1 MHAHAGKAGSET
13 VVVVGSEFSLKIG
26 MEEQTFA
33 AGRDLLGGAV
43 ENFICAGVLLLRI
56 FGLTRPEN
64 VAVPFVGRSACA
76 AGRAG
81 IPQSGDYV
89 AVIKELKV
97 IYRVIGYRANAARR
111 GELNRG
117 IALLD
122 CAGCVDLKNRVRRAD
137 DDRSFY
143 GKPGFFRRG
152 ENRDGDS
159 DKGYVPL

>member
-1 MHAHAGKAGSET
+1 MCGWSCRDTT
-13 VVVVGSEFSLKIG
+13 V
-26 MEEQTFA
+26 
-33 AGRDLLGGAV
+33 R
-43 ENFICAGVLLLRI
+43 
-56 FGLTRPEN
+56 
-64 VAVPFVGRSACA
+64 
-76 AGRAG
+76 
-81 IPQSGDYV
+81 DYV

-143 GKPGFFRRG
+143 GKPGFCGGSRADVSCDISRLLYLG
-152 ENRDGDS
+152 QH
-159 DKGYVPL
+159 